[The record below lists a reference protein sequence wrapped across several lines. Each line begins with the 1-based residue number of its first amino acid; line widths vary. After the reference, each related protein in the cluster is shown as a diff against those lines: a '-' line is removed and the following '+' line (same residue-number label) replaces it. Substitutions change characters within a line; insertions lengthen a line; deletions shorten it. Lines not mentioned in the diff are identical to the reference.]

1 MYLSS
6 FKENHTETT
15 VSFTIKAKKEKIDEW
30 ENESSGLYKKFKL
43 NGSITTSNLVVFKD
57 GTLTKM
63 ETPEDVL
70 KDFYEVRAEFY
81 VKRKDLLVEN
91 LQTEQRKLS
100 NKARFVEE
108 VCSGELVVSN
118 RKRVDILHELQERG
132 YETFN
137 SKAEPSATEESEE
150 EDNEEEELTTAEL
163 AKGYEYL
170 LGMKIWSLTYEKAEA
185 LRAELAAKTQEL
197 EELVATTPNEIWLKD
212 LEAIE
217 AAIDER
223 DEALSEL
230 ASEEKRAKAKSRK
243 IQAKV
248 AKKTQTKKKK
258 KDEWDSDLESDDDE
272 IMISSDS
279 SDDEKEVAK
288 KPATSKA
295 KQATK
300 AASKTVQKVV
310 AATTMAATK
319 KVTKSS
325 LETISLM
332 DEDDGP
338 SSAKSFGS
346 TTSATSNGKKPAESV
361 DVDEDLGLSLFDR
374 LKKRSGESEL
384 NSLQVESVADDEVEV
399 LAKKAQKRLSIS
411 SISPKST
418 SSEDS
423 SQVVKKAAPAKKKA
437 PAKKSGGAS
446 KGTTKAKAQV
456 KKAPAKKKK
465 ATLDSDESS
474 EDDFAFHS
482 DDDEEKVA
490 AVPKA
495 TAAAS
500 RSRRARATTTKKT
513 KYSFSDDDD
522 DDESD
527 F

>member
-1 MYLSS
+1 M
-6 FKENHTETT
+6 
-15 VSFTIKAKKEKIDEW
+15 SFTIKAKKENIDEW
-30 ENESSGLYKKFKL
+30 ANESGGLYKKFKL

-57 GTLTKM
+57 GALTKM
-63 ETPEDVL
+63 ETPEDVI
-70 KDFYEVRAEFY
+70 KAFYEVRADFY

-137 SKAEPSATEESEE
+137 SKAEPSATEESEQ

-185 LRAELAAKTQEL
+185 LRVELAAKTQEL
-197 EELVATTPNEIWLKD
+197 EELIARTPNEIWLKD

-217 AAIDER
+217 AALDER

-230 ASEEKRAKAKSRK
+230 ASEEKRTKAKSKK

-248 AKKTQTKKKK
+248 VKKTQTKKKK

-272 IMISSDS
+272 IMVSSDS

-288 KPATSKA
+288 KPAASKA
-295 KQATK
+295 KQAPK
-300 AASKTVQKVV
+300 AASETVPKVV
-310 AATTMAATK
+310 AATTKAATK

-325 LETISLM
+325 VETISLM
-332 DEDDGP
+332 DVDDGP
-338 SSAKSFGS
+338 SSTKSFGS
-346 TTSATSNGKKPAESV
+346 NSSGASNANQPVKSI

-374 LKKRSGESEL
+374 LKKRSGESKL
-384 NSLQVESVADDEVEV
+384 SSLHVESVADAEVEV

-411 SISPKST
+411 SISPKSA

-423 SQVVKKAAPAKKKA
+423 SQVVKKAAPSKKKA
-437 PAKKSGGAS
+437 STKKSGGAS
-446 KGTTKAKAQV
+446 KGTTKAKAPA
-456 KKAPAKKKK
+456 KKAAAKKK
-465 ATLDSDESS
+465 ATFDSDESS

-482 DDDEEKVA
+482 DDDEEEVV

-495 TAAAS
+495 AAAAS
-500 RSRRARATTTKKT
+500 RSHRARATTTKKT

-522 DDESD
+522 DESD